1 MGTIPPSPPQF
12 CTRPGTVAGI
22 PFSGAVDGVIPLRES
37 KIPVG
42 RPGASERN
50 GPGAFSNPRGGKIL
64 DTNWR
69 VRWGE
74 LDIVALRDDQLI
86 VVEVRTTRGTRF
98 GYGYES
104 VDFRKRQQVRRLALR
119 YLQEKGLFHLPVRFD
134 VISVLLGGDNR
145 PKEHSSPGGRLL
157 RDTPGQALQ

>member
-1 MGTIPPSPPQF
+1 
-12 CTRPGTVAGI
+12 
-22 PFSGAVDGVIPLRES
+22 VIPLSGKQDPRRSTGRIGEAWARRFLES
-37 KIPVG
+37 
-42 RPGASERN
+42 
-50 GPGAFSNPRGGKIL
+50 RGWEIL
-64 DTNWR
+64 DANWR

-74 LDIVALRDDQLI
+74 LDIVALRDNQLI

-134 VISVLLGGDNR
+134 VISVLLGEDDR
-145 PKEHSSPGGRLL
+145 PKSIRHLEG
-157 RDTPGQALQ
+157 AF